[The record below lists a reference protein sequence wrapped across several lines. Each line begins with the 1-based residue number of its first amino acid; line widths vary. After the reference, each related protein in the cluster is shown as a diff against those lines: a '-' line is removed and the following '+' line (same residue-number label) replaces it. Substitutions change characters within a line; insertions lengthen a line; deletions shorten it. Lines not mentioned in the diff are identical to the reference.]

1 MKLREEPRFNLIC
14 YGVILLFFIAL
25 AAVFPLG
32 LYGDSEQFISM
43 HMHREPVYPLF
54 LWVFRKIFG
63 ESLYLEVV
71 KWAQNLIN
79 AFCAIVLLR
88 GLVRRLSFGKMVMT
102 IGTITLL
109 APHIMTP
116 LFARSHLVLTCG
128 VLNEALCLP
137 LFYLYLLELISFA
150 TEGGRKHMVIS
161 AAWGVIISLIRGS
174 MMICLIAWAIVAIG
188 RCIFE
193 RKKFY
198 FPIIYLLALFLL
210 MKARSGIYIGYNYV
224 VNGIAEANMCGNMN
238 LVANVLYASDREAG
252 ERLED
257 EATRTLFYEIYDRAD
272 EAGLTYKHADSS
284 LYNMVKHLENSHD
297 TLKFDYILQT
307 LDDYYMSNV
316 GTDYVEKNRFQEETC
331 KTIAHAIWPA
341 CFGRWLIRYVGLSV
355 NGVIRSV
362 AVVKPYTVIPAII
375 MVFVALGLSIYCLA
389 KRKHVKAALALLIIL
404 MMLAANACGVATV
417 IMCISRYMIYCFAP
431 FYMGFTALLME
442 CFNEWR
448 MKKNEL

>member
-14 YGVILLFFIAL
+14 YGVILLFFIVL

-71 KWAQNLIN
+71 KWAQNLLN
-79 AFCAIVLLR
+79 AFCAIALLR
-88 GLVRRLSFGKMVMT
+88 GLVRRLDFGKVVMT

-150 TEGGRKHMVIS
+150 TEGGRNHMVIS

-198 FPIIYLLALFLL
+198 FPI
-210 MKARSGIYIGYNYV
+210 
-224 VNGIAEANMCGNMN
+224 
-238 LVANVLYASDREAG
+238 
-252 ERLED
+252 
-257 EATRTLFYEIYDRAD
+257 T
-272 EAGLTYKHADSS
+272 
-284 LYNMVKHLENSHD
+284 
-297 TLKFDYILQT
+297 
-307 LDDYYMSNV
+307 
-316 GTDYVEKNRFQEETC
+316 
-331 KTIAHAIWPA
+331 
-341 CFGRWLIRYVGLSV
+341 
-355 NGVIRSV
+355 
-362 AVVKPYTVIPAII
+362 
-375 MVFVALGLSIYCLA
+375 
-389 KRKHVKAALALLIIL
+389 
-404 MMLAANACGVATV
+404 
-417 IMCISRYMIYCFAP
+417 
-431 FYMGFTALLME
+431 
-442 CFNEWR
+442 
-448 MKKNEL
+448 